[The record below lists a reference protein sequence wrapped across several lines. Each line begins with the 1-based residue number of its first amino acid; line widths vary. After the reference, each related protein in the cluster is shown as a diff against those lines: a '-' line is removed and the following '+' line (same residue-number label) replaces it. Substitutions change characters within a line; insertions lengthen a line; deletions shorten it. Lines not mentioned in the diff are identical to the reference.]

1 MKALPGALLA
11 LSLVVASTAAYA
23 QGGATSSITGV
34 VTDSG
39 GGVLPG
45 ATVVVTSGAT
55 GTKFE
60 AVTNNTGAYTVPALS
75 AGVYTVSFSIAGF
88 KMRAISDVR
97 VQLAIPTTLNAA
109 LDVGEVSETIT
120 VSGAGSELINTMTPA
135 VTATLNVEQIEVIPT
150 PTRNALN
157 AVTFLVGVNTPGG
170 MRGSTINGLPESFL
184 NLTLDGV
191 SNNDT
196 FNKNTDGF
204 FSPVR
209 ARQDAVE
216 AVTVTTAAGGAEVGG
231 HGGVTI
237 NFVTRSGT
245 NRFTGSA
252 YEYFRDKSLNS
263 NYWFNQRNGQPPS
276 DVRLNTFGARQGGPI
291 VRNKAFFFVHYE
303 EVHNPN
309 DASRTRTTLHP
320 RALEGWFRYNVTVG
334 GQQTVREVNVLDLAR
349 SNGQIATTDPLVMKT
364 LTAIQGSP
372 QLAGSLT
379 PASDP
384 LLMSYFFLNPGDQG
398 EKQPA
403 IRIDHTLN
411 DRHRLTGTYNHFFET
426 RAQDHING
434 ADRRFPGSPNYRQV
448 RTTRPTRSIAL
459 RSTLSNNVISELRGG
474 ITRGERL
481 FFGRPDREA
490 PTSSTFDDTNGF
502 AIDLDSNIGLTNWHV
517 TNTLSSRSGYQYT
530 LDETLNWLKGAHS
543 VTIGGSA
550 FLGRAWDDSQQL
562 VPGIDLRFDT
572 TNDPAAGLFNT
583 TTLQGAS
590 AAQLA
595 DARDLYALL
604 TGRVG
609 AVTGLAALN
618 PETNIYTAFGRRR
631 RAGKLDVFSGYLQDS
646 WRMTSTLTLNAGV
659 RWDVQMPFAPSN
671 DTMTTAS
678 LADLCGVSGIGKG
691 GIYNACNFYVPGSGG
706 GRIPQYS
713 QFTSG
718 TRGYNTDW
726 NNIAPNIGAA
736 WRPSVQSR
744 WLRTLLGDPDQA
756 TLRGGYSVAYE
767 RQGIGGFTGIYGPN
781 PGSTLSLT
789 RDANTGLVGPGES
802 WPVLLRDTSRLYQ
815 APFPQTPTFPIP
827 IRANRADN
835 INAFHPDIEVASARS
850 WTIGLQRA
858 LTTDTALEVRYVGT
872 RGVNQWST
880 LNYNERNVIE
890 NGFLDEFKLA
900 MKNLQA
906 NNTAGGSRSGSF
918 AYFGAGTG
926 TNPLPI
932 YLAYLNGRR
941 DADNVAAYAG
951 GAATWTNPTLAGRL
965 VHTNPNPNFVSAT
978 TVSATAANIRN
989 LNAAGDLDNNLTFR
1003 NNALAA
1009 GLPANFFVVNPHAD
1023 VVSVRDSGAFST
1035 YHALQLEL
1043 RRRLSNGL
1051 SFNGSYQYALE
1062 EGSEFL
1068 GFHYGRTSNPSNA
1081 SIRHAFKTQW
1091 DWRIPVGRDE
1101 RFGRSLNPILN
1112 ALLSGWQFNGAGR
1125 VQARTANF
1133 GNVRLVGMSKA
1144 EAQKL
1149 YKFEI
1154 RPDPQTG
1161 LPTVFTMPDEVI
1173 LNTRRAF
1180 SVSTTN
1186 PSGYSDLGVPQ
1197 GRYFAPANS
1206 ADCIQLKAGD
1216 CAQRALVLITP
1227 WFTRVDIGLT
1237 KKVSIGGNKS
1247 IEFRA
1252 DALNVFNN
1260 INFTVSD
1267 ISRTPGTGAGIF
1279 QTDSAYRDL
1288 DNTND
1293 PGGRLGQIALRFN
1306 W

>member
-1 MKALPGALLA
+1 MRLISGLLA
-11 LSLVVASTAAYA
+11 LSLVVPCSSVFA
-23 QGGATSSITGV
+23 QGGATSSISGV

-45 ATVVVTSGAT
+45 ATVIVTSNAT
-55 GTKFE
+55 GTRFE
-60 AVTNNTGAYTVPALS
+60 AITNNTGAYTVPALS
-75 AGVYTVSFSIAGF
+75 AGVYTVNFSLAGF
-88 KMRAISDVR
+88 KTRVFSDVR
-97 VQLAIPTTLNAA
+97 VQLAIPTTLNAS
-109 LDVGEVSETIT
+109 LDIGEVSETIT
-120 VSGAGSELINTMTPA
+120 VSGAGAELVNTLTPA
-135 VTATLNVEQIEVIPT
+135 VTATLNVEQIAVIPT

-157 AVTFLVGVNTPGG
+157 AVTFMVGVNTPGG
-170 MRGSTINGLPESFL
+170 MRGSTVNGLPESFL

-196 FNKNTDGF
+196 FNKNSDGF

-263 NYWFNQRNGQPPS
+263 NYWFNERNGQPRS
-276 DVRLNTFGARQGGPI
+276 DVRLNQFGARQGGPI

-303 EVHNPN
+303 EVRNPN

-320 RALEGWFRYNVTVG
+320 RALDGWFRYNVTVG

-349 SNGQIATTDPLVMKT
+349 SRGQIATTDPLVMQT
-364 LTAIQGSP
+364 LQAINASP
-372 QLAGSLT
+372 QLGGSMT

-398 EKQPA
+398 ERQPA
-403 IRIDHTLN
+403 VRIDYNIN
-411 DRHRLTGTYNHFFET
+411 DKHRLTGTYNHFFET

-434 ADRRFPGSPNYRQV
+434 DDKRFPGSPNYRQV

-459 RSTLSNNVISELRGG
+459 RSTLSNNLVSELRGG

-481 FFGRPDREA
+481 FFGRAEKNA
-490 PTSSTFDDTNGF
+490 PTASNFDDTDGF
-502 AIDLDSNIGLTNWHV
+502 AIDLDSNIALTNWHV

-530 LDETLNWLKGAHS
+530 IDETLNWLKGKHS
-543 VTIGGSA
+543 VTLGGSA
-550 FLGRAWDDSQQL
+550 FLGRAWEDSQQL
-562 VPGIDLRFDT
+562 VPGIDLRFDI

-583 TTLQGAS
+583 TNFQGAS
-590 AAQLA
+590 PAQLN

-609 AVTGLAALN
+609 AVTGQAALD
-618 PETNIYTAFGRRR
+618 PETEQYNAFGRRR
-631 RAGKLDVFSGYLQDS
+631 RAGKLDVYSAYLQDS
-646 WRMTSTLTLNAGV
+646 WRLTPTLTINGGL
-659 RWDVQMPFAPSN
+659 RWDVQMPFRPSN

-678 LADLCGVSGIGKG
+678 LADVCGVSGIGPG
-691 GIYNACNFYVPGSGG
+691 GIYSACNFYAPGSSGG
-706 GRIPQYS
+706 KVPEFA

-718 TRGYNTDW
+718 TRGYNIDW
-726 NNIAPNIGAA
+726 DNLAPNIGAA
-736 WRPSVQSR
+736 WRPNVR
-744 WLRTLLGDPDQA
+744 GGWLRALLGDPEQA
-756 TLRGGYSVAYE
+756 TIRGGYSVAFE

-802 WPVLLRDTSRLYQ
+802 WPVLLRQRDRLYQ
-815 APFPQTPTFPIP
+815 APFPQTPTYPIQ
-827 IRANRADN
+827 IRPNRADS
-835 INAFHPDIEVASARS
+835 ISAFHPDIEVASARS
-850 WTIGLQRA
+850 WTVGLQRA
-858 LTTDTALEVRYVGT
+858 LTNDMAVEVRYVGT
-872 RGVNQWST
+872 HGVNQWST

-890 NGFLDEFKLA
+890 NGFLDEFRLA

-906 NNTAGGSRSGSF
+906 NNLAGGSRAGSF
-918 AYFGAGTG
+918 AYFGEGTG
-926 TNPLPI
+926 TSPLPI

-941 DADNVAAYAG
+941 DANNPAAYTG
-951 GAATWTNPTLAGRL
+951 GAQTWTNTTLAGRL
-965 VHTNPNPNFVSAT
+965 VHTNPNPNFVSST
-978 TVSATAANIRN
+978 TVTATAATIRN
-989 LNAAGDLDNNLTFR
+989 NNAAGDLDNNLTFR
-1003 NNALAA
+1003 NNAVAA

-1023 VVSVRDSGAFST
+1023 QVSVRDSGAFNT

-1043 RRRLSNGL
+1043 RRRLSRGFA
-1051 SFNGSYQYALE
+1051 FNGSYQYALE

-1068 GFHYGRTSNPSNA
+1068 GFHFGRASNPSN
-1081 SIRHAFKTQW
+1081 SSLRHAFKTQW
-1091 DWRIPVGRDE
+1091 DWTIPVGHDQ
-1101 RFGRSLNPILN
+1101 RFGRNLHP
-1112 ALLSGWQFNGAGR
+1112 LLAAIVEGWQFNGAGR
-1125 VQARTANF
+1125 FQRRTTNF
-1133 GNVRLVGMSKA
+1133 GNVRLVGMTKA

-1149 YKFEI
+1149 YKWDV

-1161 LPTVFTMPDEVI
+1161 LATVFAFPDEVI

-1180 SVSTTN
+1180 SVSVTN
-1186 PSGYSDLGVPQ
+1186 PNGYSDLGVPQ
-1197 GRYFAPANS
+1197 GRYFAPANT

-1216 CAQRALVLITP
+1216 CAPRAVVLLAP
-1227 WFTRVDIGLT
+1227 WFTRFDIGLT
-1237 KKVSIGGNKS
+1237 KRVPLGGSKS

-1252 DALNVFNN
+1252 DVLNVFDNVN
-1260 INFTVSD
+1260 YSVSD
-1267 ISRTPGTGAGIF
+1267 PSRTPGPGAGIF

-1288 DNTND
+1288 DNTYD
-1293 PGGRLGQIALRFN
+1293 PGGRLGQLALRFN